1 MKIELNG
8 PSSSEALSD
17 TTASRVSNSS
27 TSSTQ
32 NTAEDRITFHSTSI
46 QSLTS
51 QALRSPEVRQNTV
64 ERLRQTV
71 NDGQYN
77 VDPKATANAI
87 ASNQP

>member
-8 PSSSEALSD
+8 PASSQALAETS
-17 TTASRVSNSS
+17 ASRVSNNS

-51 QALRSPEVRQNTV
+51 QALQSPEVRQSNV

-77 VDPKATANAI
+77 ANSTATANAI
-87 ASNQP
+87 VSNQP